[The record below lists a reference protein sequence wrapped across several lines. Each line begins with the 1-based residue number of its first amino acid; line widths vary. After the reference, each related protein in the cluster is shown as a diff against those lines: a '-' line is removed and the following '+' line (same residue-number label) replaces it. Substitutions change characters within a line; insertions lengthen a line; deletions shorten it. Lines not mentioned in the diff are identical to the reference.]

1 MNWNRLIYC
10 YLPIC
15 LRKTGLYALLQ
26 VLATPLVSLYGIFQ
40 QFRAKM
46 IYQANVNPSVIMLR
60 KVIADETGKE
70 VDIVDAYGMPTD
82 FMVRIGSGLSDS
94 EINRIRAVVNKYKAA
109 GKSFYI
115 SENVMAL
122 SYEFIYDYP
131 TIKSFTIDM
140 IGYCELRRFDVGVLN
155 DKPKENAY
163 VVPNNDGLDIN
174 VQMSVDVVTELVIQV
189 YDGDGYFPPYHYE
202 KPGKTK
208 VQTATF
214 LLTPNN
220 SGQQCG
226 LPIDQG
232 DDEDDVMYGHNPDIN
247 SYYYYIS
254 KIKWNTLQVK
264 EIVRYTPQG
273 KPIDNINREVNVGD
287 TSTRQV

>member
-70 VDIVDAYGMPTD
+70 VQIVDALGMPTD

-94 EINRIRAVVNKYKAA
+94 EINRIRAVVNKYKEA

-140 IGYCELRRFDVGVLN
+140 IGYCELRPFGVGILD

-174 VQMSVDVVTELVIQV
+174 VRMSVDVVTELVIQV
-189 YDGDGYFPPYHYE
+189 YDGDFSHPFHYE

-208 VQTATF
+208 IQTATF

-220 SGQQCG
+220 SGHQCG

-232 DDEDDVMYGHNPDIN
+232 DDEDEAMYGQDPDRN
-247 SYYYYIS
+247 NYYYYIS

-273 KPIDNINREVNVGD
+273 KPIDNLNREVNVGD

>member
-1 MNWNRLIYC
+1 
-10 YLPIC
+10 
-15 LRKTGLYALLQ
+15 
-26 VLATPLVSLYGIFQ
+26 
-40 QFRAKM
+40 
-46 IYQANVNPSVIMLR
+46 
-60 KVIADETGKE
+60 
-70 VDIVDAYGMPTD
+70 
-82 FMVRIGSGLSDS
+82 
-94 EINRIRAVVNKYKAA
+94 VNKYKEA

-140 IGYCELRRFDVGVLN
+140 IGYCELRFPDSGRLD

-163 VVPNNDGLDIN
+163 VVPNNDGLDVN
-174 VQMSVDVVTELVIQV
+174 VWVSVDVVTELVIQV
-189 YDGDGYFPPYHYE
+189 SDGYNIHYE

-208 VQTATF
+208 IQTATF
-214 LLTPNN
+214 MLSPTN

-226 LPIDQG
+226 LPIDPH
-232 DDEDDVMYGHNPDIN
+232 DAEDDAMQEASIDIG

-254 KIKWNTLQVK
+254 EIKWGTLQVK
-264 EIVRYTPQG
+264 SAVLQ
-273 KPIDNINREVNVGD
+273 NREVNIGD

>member
-60 KVIADETGKE
+60 KVIADETGKD

-94 EINRIRAVVNKYKAA
+94 EINRIRAVVNKYKEA

-140 IGYCELRRFDVGVLN
+140 IGYCELRPFGVGVLD
-155 DKPKENAY
+155 DKPKRNAY
-163 VVPNNDGLDIN
+163 VVPNNDGLDVN
-174 VQMSVDVVTELVIQV
+174 VRMSVDVVTELVIQV
-189 YDGDGYFPPYHYE
+189 SDGYNIHYE

-208 VQTATF
+208 IQTATF

-220 SGQQCG
+220 SGHQCG
-226 LPIDQG
+226 LPIDPG
-232 DDEDDVMYGHNPDIN
+232 DAEDDAMQEASIDIG
-247 SYYYYIS
+247 SFYYYIS

>member
-60 KVIADETGKE
+60 KVIADETGKD

-94 EINRIRAVVNKYKAA
+94 EINRIRAVVNKYKEA

-140 IGYCELRRFDVGVLN
+140 IGYCELRRFDVGVLD

-163 VVPNNDGLDIN
+163 VVPNNDGLDVN
-174 VQMSVDVVTELVIQV
+174 VWVSVDVVTELVIQV
-189 YDGDGYFPPYHYE
+189 YDDSYNWHYE

-208 VQTATF
+208 IQTATF
-214 LLTPNN
+214 MLSPAN
-220 SGQQCG
+220 SGHQCG
-226 LPIDQG
+226 LPIDPS
-232 DDEDDVMYGHNPDIN
+232 DAEDDAMQEANPDIN
-247 SYYYYIS
+247 SLYYYIS
-254 KIKWNTLQVK
+254 KIKWGTLQVK
-264 EIVRYTPQG
+264 SVVPQ
-273 KPIDNINREVNVGD
+273 NREVNIGD

>member
-26 VLATPLVSLYGIFQ
+26 VLATPLVSLYDIFQ

-60 KVIADETGKE
+60 KVIADETGKD

-94 EINRIRAVVNKYKAA
+94 EINRIRAVVNKYKEA

-122 SYEFIYDYP
+122 SYEFIYEYP

-140 IGYCELRRFDVGVLN
+140 IGYCELRFPGSGRLN

-174 VQMSVDVVTELVIQV
+174 VWVSVDVVTELVIQV
-189 YDGDGYFPPYHYE
+189 YDGSYHWHYE
-202 KPGKTK
+202 KPGKTRI
-208 VQTATF
+208 QTVTF
-214 LLTPNN
+214 MLSPAN
-220 SGQQCG
+220 SGHQCG
-226 LPIDQG
+226 LPIDQS
-232 DDEDDVMYGHNPDIN
+232 DAEDDAMQEANPDIN
-247 SYYYYIS
+247 SLYYYIS
-254 KIKWNTLQVK
+254 KIKWGTLQVK
-264 EIVRYTPQG
+264 SVVPQ
-273 KPIDNINREVNVGD
+273 NREVNIGD

>member
-60 KVIADETGKE
+60 KVIADETGKD

-94 EINRIRAVVNKYKAA
+94 EINRIRAVVNKYKMA

-140 IGYCELRRFDVGVLN
+140 IGYCELRPFGVGVLN

-174 VQMSVDVVTELVIQV
+174 VWVSVDVVTELVIEV
-189 YDGDGYFPPYHYE
+189 YDGDYQRHYE

-226 LPIDQG
+226 LPIDPS
-232 DDEDDVMYGHNPDIN
+232 DAEDDAMQEANPDIN
-247 SYYYYIS
+247 SLYYYIS
-254 KIKWNTLQVK
+254 KIKWGTLQVK
-264 EIVRYTPQG
+264 SVVPQ
-273 KPIDNINREVNVGD
+273 NREVNIGD

>member
-1 MNWNRLIYC
+1 
-10 YLPIC
+10 
-15 LRKTGLYALLQ
+15 
-26 VLATPLVSLYGIFQ
+26 VLATPLVSLYDIFQ

-60 KVIADETGKE
+60 KVIADETGKD

-94 EINRIRAVVNKYKAA
+94 EINRIRAVVNKYKEA

-140 IGYCELRRFDVGVLN
+140 IGYCELRPFGVGVLN

-163 VVPNNDGLDIN
+163 VVPNNDGLDVN
-174 VQMSVDVVTELVIQV
+174 VCMSVDVVTELVIEV
-189 YDGDGYFPPYHYE
+189 YDGDYQRHYE

-226 LPIDQG
+226 LPIDPS
-232 DDEDDVMYGHNPDIN
+232 DAEDDAMQEANPDIN
-247 SYYYYIS
+247 SLYYYIS
-254 KIKWNTLQVK
+254 KIKWGTLQVK
-264 EIVRYTPQG
+264 SVVPQ
-273 KPIDNINREVNVGD
+273 NREVNIGD

>member
-26 VLATPLVSLYGIFQ
+26 VLATPLVSLYDIFQ

-60 KVIADETGKE
+60 KVISDETGKD
-70 VDIVDAYGMPTD
+70 VQIVDAGGMPTD
-82 FMVRIGSGLSDS
+82 FLVKIGPGLSAS
-94 EINRIRAVVNKYKAA
+94 EINRIRAIVNKYKEA
-109 GKSFYI
+109 GRSFYI

-131 TIKSFTIDM
+131 TIKVFTIDI
-140 IGYCELRRFDVGVLN
+140 IGYCELRPFPDEGVLN

-163 VVPNNDGLDIN
+163 IVPNNDGLDIN
-174 VQMSVDVVTELVIQV
+174 VWMSVDVVTELVIEV
-189 YDGDGYFPPYHYE
+189 YDGNYQRHYE
-202 KPGKTK
+202 KTGKKK
-208 VQTATF
+208 VQTVTF

-226 LPIDQG
+226 LSIDQSDA
-232 DDEDDVMYGHNPDIN
+232 DDDAMQEADPDIG
-247 SYYYYIS
+247 SLFYYIS

-264 EIVRYTPQG
+264 SDIPQ
-273 KPIDNINREVNVGD
+273 NREVNKGD

>member
-60 KVIADETGKE
+60 KVISDETGKE
-70 VDIVDAYGMPTD
+70 VEIVDAGGMPTD
-82 FMVRIGSGLSDS
+82 FLVKIGPGLSAS
-94 EINRIRAVVNKYKAA
+94 EINRIRAIVNKYKEA
-109 GKSFYI
+109 GRSFYI

-140 IGYCELRRFDVGVLN
+140 IGYCELRPFPDSGRLD

-163 VVPNNDGLDIN
+163 IVPDNDGLDIN
-174 VQMSVDVVTELVIQV
+174 VWVSVDTVEELVIQV
-189 YDGDGYFPPYHYE
+189 YDGNYQWHYE
-202 KPGKTK
+202 KTGKKRTVTK
-208 VQTATF
+208 TF
-214 LLTPNN
+214 LLSPAN

-226 LPIDQG
+226 LPIESTDA
-232 DDEDDVMYGHNPDIN
+232 EDDAMQETDPDIG
-247 SYYYYIS
+247 SIYYYIS
-254 KIKWNTLQVK
+254 KIKWNTLKVK
-264 EIVRYTPQG
+264 SAVPQ
-273 KPIDNINREVNVGD
+273 NREVSIGD

>member
-70 VDIVDAYGMPTD
+70 VDIVDAGGSPTD
-82 FMVRIGSGLSDS
+82 FMVKIGSGLPDS
-94 EINRIRAVVNKYKAA
+94 EINRIRAVVNKYKEA

-140 IGYCELRRFDVGVLN
+140 IGYCELRPFPVGVLN
-155 DKPKENAY
+155 DKPKKNAY
-163 VVPNNDGLDIN
+163 VVPNNDGLDVN
-174 VQMSVDVVTELVIQV
+174 VYMSVDVVTELVIEV
-189 YDGDGYFPPYHYE
+189 YDGNYQRHYE

-208 VQTATF
+208 IQTATF

-226 LPIDQG
+226 LPIDQS
-232 DDEDDVMYGHNPDIN
+232 DAEAEAMSVPNPDIN
-247 SYYYYIS
+247 NYYYYIS

-273 KPIDNINREVNVGD
+273 KPIDNINREVNIGD